1 MGIGI
6 RGRIHH
12 FRPLG
17 VLRLW
22 VPSLVSVEG
31 SLSGHRGFQVL
42 ISMLDHQE
50 LFYPVIQFLI
60 KDGVEVCFDIL
71 VDSFSLTNGLWVKGH
86 EHMGSDSSDC
96 LEVLPGIGCEF
107 GVTVRQDVSW
117 QAMDAQNFS
126 AEYPGVIFGGFLIF
140 FRGMK

>member
-1 MGIGI
+1 
-6 RGRIHH
+6 
-12 FRPLG
+12 
-17 VLRLW
+17 
-22 VPSLVSVEG
+22 
-31 SLSGHRGFQVL
+31 
-42 ISMLDHQE
+42 MLDHQE